1 MDPFA
6 QAADVQFF
14 TAFLYGLLSFFTPCI
29 LPLIPGYFTFL
40 AGSSLEE
47 LLKLDHAEARRKLVP
62 ATVAFVLGFSAV
74 FIPLGASA
82 TLIGRAV
89 VEYKAVLRIVGG
101 AFIIIMGAHVA
112 GLFRLGFLDVE
123 HKLHLH
129 KRPAHL
135 FGNFLVGMA
144 FAAGWSPCLGPMVG
158 SILAI
163 AATQGTMGRGFAL
176 LSLYS
181 LGLGLPFV
189 VLAFFVHRLLS
200 FLRGATRFMPYI
212 SKIAGG
218 LLVLVGIVLVTDSL
232 KWVQFAFLFAE
243 EKIKDL
249 LGLL

>member
-1 MDPFA
+1 MDPFGPA
-6 QAADVQFF
+6 QDVQYF

-47 LLKLDHAEARRKLVP
+47 LLKLDRAAARRKLVP

-82 TLIGRAV
+82 SLLG
-89 VEYKAVLRIVGG
+89 KAVMHYKPVLRVVGG
-101 AFIIIMGAHVA
+101 IFIIIMGAHVA
-112 GLFRLGFLDVE
+112 GFLRLAFLDVE

-158 SILAI
+158 SVLAI
-163 AATQGTMGRGFAL
+163 AATQETMGHGFVL

-189 VLAFFVHRLLS
+189 VLAFFVHRLLG
-200 FLRGATRFMPYI
+200 FLRGATRFMPWI
-212 SKIAGG
+212 NRIAGS
-218 LLVLVGIVLVTDSL
+218 LLIIVGVVLVTDSL
-232 KWVQFAFLFAE
+232 KYVQFAFVFVE
-243 EKIKDL
+243 EKVRELINL
-249 LGLL
+249 L